1 MFIALTLIYKKAD
14 IMKTS
19 KQRKIARAI
28 VSNKALK
35 SIDAKRLTDAQSV
48 VAANKYKHERK
59 IWAKIIESFSK
70 VRSF

>member
-1 MFIALTLIYKKAD
+1 MKA
-14 IMKTS
+14 S

-35 SIDAKRLTDAQSV
+35 GIDAKRLTDMQGV

-70 VRSF
+70 IGDF